1 MEFIETFGLNPVLL
15 LAQIVNFL
23 ILVYLLNRF
32 LYKPVISVL
41 KTRQEKIEKGLEDA
55 KKGEELLE
63 KAKIEYQQTLKQATD
78 EAQKIYNDAREN
90 AEELKRLF
98 GEQSKRQKD
107 QILKEGRETLLGERA
122 IMEKE
127 LMSQVLRVASEV
139 VEKTLSVVL
148 SGEDKKR
155 IEQNVL
161 KHLPG

>member
-32 LYKPVISVL
+32 LYKPVLSVL

-55 KKGEELLE
+55 KKSEEFLE

-90 AEELKRLF
+90 AEELRSLFEEQAKR
-98 GEQSKRQKD
+98 EKD
-107 QILKEGRETLLGERA
+107 QILREGREKLLGERVL
-122 IMEKE
+122 MEKE
-127 LMSQVLRVASEV
+127 LMSKVLRVASEV

-161 KHLPG
+161 KRLPG